1 MRVIALAAMLLL
13 SGCIGGDKLESVCED
28 IVRSVATDPS
38 GLKVNTIKT
47 TSGTLRT
54 DDLERYFAARYPQ
67 GMTENARELLT
78 MRKDE
83 ISDTRDIFVQVDYT
97 ANERGGVIRDQALC
111 RYIEW
116 PRAGTELVS
125 LTVRNRDYSQDDFM
139 MIFLKYERPKGLSLT
154 YKIE

>member
-1 MRVIALAAMLLL
+1 MRALALVAMLLL
-13 SGCIGGDKLESVCED
+13 SGCVGADKLESVCED

-38 GLKVNTIKT
+38 GLKVNSIKT
-47 TSGTLRT
+47 TSSTLRA
-54 DDLERYFAARYPQ
+54 DDLERYFAARYSQ
-67 GMTENARELLT
+67 GLTENARELLA

-83 ISDTRDIFVQVDYT
+83 LSETQDVFVQVDYT
-97 ANERGGVIRDQALC
+97 ANESRGVVRDQALC

-139 MIFLKYERPKGLSLT
+139 MIFLKYGRPKGLSLT